1 MSEVVHPKV
10 GGLAGD
16 NIARGITLTLIAVV
30 IFGFQDAVAKILVQ
44 DYAVPQIV
52 MIRYWAF
59 GLFALWLAVRQ
70 NGLKKAFRAHHPWQQ
85 ILRGLLLLADVFLFA
100 TAVRT
105 VPLGELSAI
114 LLLFPVMVTMFSIP
128 LLGEKVGLVRWLSI
142 FAGFG
147 GVLIILRPGFAV
159 LDVGAL
165 PALAASVMFALY
177 TVMTRRVARAD
188 NTATMM
194 LYVGG
199 TGLVLSS
206 AVGIFFWEPLTLE
219 AWGLVAILW
228 VTTTGGHFLVMKSLS
243 FAPASVLQPFNYL
256 SLPWAITLSFI
267 MFGHL
272 IDFVSLIGALVIVG
286 AGLTVWARE
295 RRNKRGV

>member
-1 MSEVVHPKV
+1 MSNVLHPKA
-10 GGLAGD
+10 GGLTGD
-16 NIARGITLTLIAVV
+16 NVARGIALTIAAVV

-44 DYAVPQIV
+44 DYAVPQVV

-70 NGLKKAFRAHHPWQQ
+70 NGLKKVFRANHPWQQ
-85 ILRGLLLLADVFLFA
+85 ILRGLLLLADVVLFA

-188 NTATMM
+188 STATMM

-228 VTTTGGHFLVMKSLS
+228 VTTTSGHFLVMKSLS

-256 SLPWAITLSFI
+256 GLPWAITLSFV

-295 RRNKRGV
+295 RRKKRGI